1 MENFMTG
8 ENGKNRK
15 KYVSVALEQ
24 TFIQLLKFC
33 QIFVTGCSLCS
44 KLGGIGPEKPYRATF
59 ETKVGKNRKRPVKR

>member
-44 KLGGIGPEKPYRATF
+44 KLGGIGPEKLYRATLKGA
-59 ETKVGKNRKRPVKR
+59 TNKRCGHILEH